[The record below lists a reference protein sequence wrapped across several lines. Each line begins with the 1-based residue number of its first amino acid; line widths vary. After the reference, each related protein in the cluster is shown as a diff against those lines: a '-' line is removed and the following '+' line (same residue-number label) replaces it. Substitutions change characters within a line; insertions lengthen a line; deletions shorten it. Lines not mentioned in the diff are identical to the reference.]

1 MNHIVQTGD
10 PTGTGSGGSSIF
22 GLTEGPAKRFFDD
35 EYSNTATGT
44 KLNRVGLVCYHIWE
58 ILLICLVCLLDCLFI
73 FSFARKG
80 LHGALRF
87 KRELQRVAIF
97 HNFTWRRPESF

>member
-44 KLNRVGLVCYHIWE
+44 KLNRVGLV
-58 ILLICLVCLLDCLFI
+58 
-73 FSFARKG
+73 
-80 LHGALRF
+80 
-87 KRELQRVAIF
+87 
-97 HNFTWRRPESF
+97 